1 VAAHSVSAATI
12 GRTSAEIAA
21 MMLLATLAQLSFG
34 SSFERFLPVAG
45 IHTRLFVKRAYVM
58 CTSLALV
65 IGVAYVSLGLSH
77 SFLPSAF
84 GWRALFVAAV
94 VMWTIFILQDSVLI
108 GLRASRW
115 VPVENILY
123 SLVKLALIPAFIV
136 VSATEGILLAWLT
149 PIVFLIIAVNWY
161 LFKK

>member
-1 VAAHSVSAATI
+1 
-12 GRTSAEIAA
+12 
-21 MMLLATLAQLSFG
+21 
-34 SSFERFLPVAG
+34 
-45 IHTRLFVKRAYVM
+45 
-58 CTSLALV
+58 
-65 IGVAYVSLGLSH
+65 
-77 SFLPSAF
+77 
-84 GWRALFVAAV
+84 
-94 VMWTIFILQDSVLI
+94 MWTVFILQDSVLI